1 MVPPPIKRG
10 RPRYRLT
17 KSPFDLGCVVAIGFA
32 PDRPLSQAQRMS
44 NIPSLQEFA
53 AALGGEISGLDVVA
67 PGPGHS
73 SVDRSMSVRPVDGA
87 PDGFVVHS
95 FAGDD
100 PIDCK
105 NYVREKLGLTREG
118 KPGKK
123 TREPIAEFIYRTEA
137 GEPYL
142 RVQKF
147 HDASGKKQFPQA
159 HWDGKKWIPGKPEG
173 PKLPYRLP
181 ELAKAASTATVY
193 FVEGEKSADKLTGL
207 GFIATCVSEG
217 AQAAWPKEVAQWF
230 KGRHVVVLPDNDTP
244 GIKAAYRT
252 ANGLC
257 GVAEL
262 IRVLDLAPHWPG
274 EGMPAGFDVFDWVE
288 RHDRA
293 GARLAQLGKEAPLYG
308 PQSTKADAGPA
319 LDGAQILTDVHEFI
333 GRFVAYPT
341 EHAHVAHTL
350 WIAHTHGMEAWDSTP
365 RIAFLSPEP
374 GSGKTRA
381 LEVTEPLVPGPVEA
395 VNVTSAYLF
404 RKVGGEGGPPTILHD
419 EIDTVF
425 SKAKENEEIRGL
437 LNAGHRRGAVV
448 GRCIMNGK
456 TVETEE
462 ISAYCAVALAG
473 LGWLPDTLMSRSII
487 IRMRR
492 RAPGEVVEP
501 YRRRDEIETATELRN
516 RLTTWAAARI
526 GILQAM
532 RPAMPTGIEDR
543 AADVWE
549 APFAIADAAGG
560 DWPSRA
566 RAAAVALVE
575 AAMDKE
581 PSLGIR
587 LLADLRTIAA
597 GYESCE
603 AFPSKF
609 LVSALCALEDAALVK
624 SPGPDAGYA
633 RVGLSSA
640 AVRIRPQQVRRGDFR
655 VRVYTRPDLADAWA
669 RYLPPVIPATPV
681 TSVTPVTDAERTE
694 EFVTDVHG
702 RGARMSR
709 MRRLSRMS
717 QPVSRTMSRMRPP
730 EISTKS
736 TLSRMSRVSRHL
748 RGTGASTPRPFP
760 LETRPASSVA
770 GRSMGPSS
778 RLRSEMGR
786 QSGSTKSA
794 SPSI

>member
-1 MVPPPIKRG
+1 M
-10 RPRYRLT
+10 
-17 KSPFDLGCVVAIGFA
+17 AIGFA

-257 GVAEL
+257 GVAES

-609 LVSALCALEDAALVK
+609 LVSALCALEDAPWSNLR
-624 SPGPDAGYA
+624 GRTLDT
-633 RVGLSSA
+633 RGLA
-640 AVRIRPQQVRRGDFR
+640 YRLQQYGIRPQQVRRGDFR

-694 EFVTDVHG
+694 EFVTDVTEGGSDVTDEEVVTDVPAGVTDDVTDEASGNFNKINVVTDVTRVTASKGNGSEHPEAVPAG
-702 RGARMSR
+702 DPTCVQCRGAIDGTEQQIAVGDGPAVWVHKEC
-709 MRRLSRMS
+709 
-717 QPVSRTMSRMRPP
+717 QPFYLKDLDLKAMWKP
-730 EISTKS
+730 
-736 TLSRMSRVSRHL
+736 
-748 RGTGASTPRPFP
+748 
-760 LETRPASSVA
+760 
-770 GRSMGPSS
+770 
-778 RLRSEMGR
+778 
-786 QSGSTKSA
+786 
-794 SPSI
+794 